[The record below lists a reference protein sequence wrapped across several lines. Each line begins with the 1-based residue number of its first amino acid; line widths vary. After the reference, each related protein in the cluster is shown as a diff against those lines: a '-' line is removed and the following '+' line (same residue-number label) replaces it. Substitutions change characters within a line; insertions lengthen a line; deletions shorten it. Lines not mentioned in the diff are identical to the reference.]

1 MCRDFFVY
9 EEQMKQLNSVMR
21 LLPIVA
27 TLVLP
32 YVGFSQSS
40 PVSDALQ
47 QKIQGMQQAAAQNEQ
62 RLHQYQWIETAT
74 VTMNGTPRPPKQ
86 SICRYNP
93 YGTLVKTPIGA
104 QGGPP
109 PVSGGPLRRHI
120 MEKKI
125 EEAEQEMAATRELTA
140 LYLPLN
146 PGTLKQAF
154 QTRRIDLEH
163 KPTGGNAL
171 VINDYAKSGDR
182 LILDVDTATLQ
193 LRQITV
199 RSYFASSADAFTAT
213 VQFSVLADGTT
224 YPSITTIDA
233 PAKKLSITTLSS
245 SFSRPVQ

>member
-1 MCRDFFVY
+1 
-9 EEQMKQLNSVMR
+9 MKQLKSVMR
-21 LLPIVA
+21 WLPIVA

-32 YVGFSQSS
+32 NLGSSQTP
-40 PVSDALQ
+40 PVSEPLQ
-47 QKIQGMQQAAAQNEQ
+47 QKIQVMQQSAAQNEQ

-74 VTMNGTPRPPKQ
+74 VTMNGTPRAPKQ

-120 MEKKI
+120 MENKI
-125 EEAEQEMAATRELTA
+125 EEAEQDLATTRELTA
-140 LYLPLN
+140 RYLPLN
-146 PGTLKQAF
+146 PGILKQAL

-163 KPTGGNAL
+163 EPTGDNAL

-182 LILDVDTATLQ
+182 LILDLDTATLQ

-199 RSYFASSADAFTAT
+199 RSYFASPSEAFTAT
-213 VQFSVLADGTT
+213 VQFSALGDGTT
-224 YPSITTIDA
+224 YPSIVTIDA
-233 PAKKLSITTLSS
+233 PTKKLSITTVSS